1 MSNTLL
7 QTAAHVP
14 LPSITRQGLGWT
26 LAAAALLSGCQQLP
40 QPPVYT
46 TPALT
51 AQPPRIDA
59 GQSVR
64 LSWDAPLG
72 NSLRMSGLTAT
83 PPGAVLVR
91 PAQTTTYTLSGPA
104 PSGAPI
110 SASVSVEVQPAQTL
124 LARLQIGEQP
134 TGSSIGAGFL
144 GLTYDALQLQQLMG
158 DTADGPANASHA
170 QLLRNLQ
177 NYGGGP
183 LSLRFEGDNRTL
195 AQARQRF
202 AGLPAGTV
210 TLESAPDAGP
220 CPAIE
225 QLARAPAP
233 QSALRCTLGQRTES
247 ALATA
252 DALLDYARHG
262 LAGVQLQGAIWN
274 TAATPPAVEPRYYGM
289 LFFAQF
295 AAAQGQWLP
304 MQLESSAQI
313 KAWAVR
319 DARNQSVRVAVIN
332 HEASMSGTVALQLPH
347 GLRQAVVTRL
357 TSSAPLR
364 LAGQTFDGSR
374 DGRPVG
380 TAYGEILE
388 ADSNGQLLLAMG
400 AASAALLTLTPQ

>member
-1 MSNTLL
+1 MSNTLFPN
-7 QTAAHVP
+7 AAP
-14 LPSITRQGLGWT
+14 APQPSITRQGLGWT
-26 LAAAALLSGCQQLP
+26 LAAAALLGGCQQLP

-110 SASVSVEVQPAQTL
+110 SASVSVEVQPAEAP
-124 LARLQIGEQP
+124 LARLQMGGQP
-134 TGSSIGAGFL
+134 TGGSIGAGFL
-144 GLTYDALQLQQLMG
+144 GLTYDAAQLQQLMG
-158 DTADGPANASHA
+158 DTAAGPANASYG

-195 AQARQRF
+195 AQARKRF
-202 AGLPAGTV
+202 AALPAGTV
-210 TLESAPDAGP
+210 TLQSARGAAD
-220 CPAIE
+220 CPAVE
-225 QLARAPAP
+225 PRAHAP
-233 QSALRCTLGQRTES
+233 QGGLRCTLGQRTET

-252 DALLDYARHG
+252 DALLDYAQLG
-262 LAGVQLQGAIWN
+262 LAGVQLQGGIWN

-304 MQLESSAQI
+304 MQVESSARI

-332 HEASMSGTVALQLPH
+332 HEASTSGTVALQLPD

-357 TSSAPLR
+357 TSSEPLR

-388 ADSNGQLLLAMG
+388 ADGNGQLLLAMG

>member
-1 MSNTLL
+1 MSNTLF
-7 QTAAHVP
+7 QTAAYAP
-14 LPSITRQGLGWT
+14 PPSITRHGLGWT
-26 LAAAALLSGCQQLP
+26 LAAAALLGGCQQLP

-110 SASVSVEVQPAQTL
+110 SASVTVEVQPPEAP
-124 LARLQIGEQP
+124 LARLQMGAQP
-134 TGSSIGAGFL
+134 TGDSIGAGFL
-144 GLTYDALQLQQLMG
+144 GLTYDAVQLQQLMG
-158 DTADGPANASHA
+158 ATAAGPASASYG

-183 LSLRFEGDNRTL
+183 LSLRIEGDNRML

-210 TLESAPDAGP
+210 TLEGARGAGP
-220 CPAIE
+220 CPAVE
-225 QLARAPAP
+225 QLERAPAP
-233 QSALRCTLGQRTES
+233 RGGLRCTLGEPPES

-252 DALLDYARHG
+252 DTLLDYAQRG
-262 LAGVQLQGAIWN
+262 LAGVQLQGGIWN
-274 TAATPPAVEPRYYGM
+274 TAAAPPAVEPRYYGM

-304 MQLESSAQI
+304 MQVDSSARI

-332 HEASMSGTVALQLPH
+332 HEASTSGTVALQLPD

-357 TSSAPLR
+357 TSSEPLR

-388 ADSNGQLLLAMG
+388 ADSSGQLLLAMG